1 MLDFNIIK
9 SYYERGL
16 WSSQLVMMSV
26 RKGIITEA
34 QKEEILG
41 KKEE

>member
-1 MLDFNIIK
+1 MLDFNTIK

-26 RKGIITEA
+26 RKGIITKE
-34 QKEEILG
+34 QKDEILG